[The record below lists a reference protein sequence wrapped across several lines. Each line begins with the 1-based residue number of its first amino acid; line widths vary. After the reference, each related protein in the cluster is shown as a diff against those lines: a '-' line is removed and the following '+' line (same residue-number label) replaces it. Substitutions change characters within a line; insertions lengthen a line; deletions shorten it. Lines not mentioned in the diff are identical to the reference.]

1 MSYLV
6 QLRSFLDVYRAGSI
20 SKAANRLGIS
30 QPAVSSHVHSLE
42 SLTGCVLF
50 TRRSHGVT
58 PTAEADEL
66 AKQIGHNL
74 DAIETKLTLMRDR
87 RKRIT
92 GVVTIIGPAELL
104 WAKAAKLF
112 SPVIRNELRFKLLTG
127 DRAKIYSSLNEGIS
141 QIAIT
146 TSQPDTQKYGFKIIG
161 KEKLII
167 VASATM
173 AADFKGKTIT
183 AELLESFPL
192 IAYDEQLP
200 LIRDVFKK
208 IFGIATDMQPSITVP
223 DLRIIER
230 MLREHSGWTVMPE
243 YLCQE
248 EIDAGKIVKIN
259 ITEEMPENEIYL
271 VWNESAL
278 RQPSVMF
285 VKEHIIR
292 ISDTGIFKNS

>member
-30 QPAVSSHVHSLE
+30 QPAVSSHIHSLE

-50 TRRSHGVT
+50 IRRSHGVT

-66 AKQIGHNL
+66 ARQIGHNL
-74 DAIETKLTLMRDR
+74 DAIETKLTLMRGR

-104 WAKAAKLF
+104 WAKSAKLF
-112 SPVIRNELRFKLLTG
+112 SPVIHNELRLKLLTG
-127 DRAKIYSSLNEGIS
+127 DRKKIYASLNEGTS

-146 TSQPDTQKYGFKIIG
+146 TSQPDAQKFGFQIIG

-167 VASATM
+167 VSSATM
-173 AADFKGKTIT
+173 AANFKGKPIT
-183 AELLESFPL
+183 AELLESLPL

-200 LIRDVFKK
+200 LIRDVFKQ
-208 IFGIATDMQPSITVP
+208 IFGMVTDMQASITVP
-223 DLRIIER
+223 DLRIVER
-230 MLREHSGWTVMPE
+230 MIREHSGWTVMPE

-248 EIDAGKIVKIN
+248 EIDAGRIIKIN
-259 ITEEMPENEIYL
+259 LVEQMPENDIYL

-292 ISDTGIFKNS
+292 VAETGVFKPN

>member
-42 SLTGCVLF
+42 ALTGCVLF

-66 AKQIGHNL
+66 ARQIGHNL
-74 DAIETKLTLMRDR
+74 DAIENKLTLIRDR
-87 RKRIT
+87 RKRIA

-104 WAKAAKLF
+104 WAKSAKLF
-112 SPVIRNELRFKLLTG
+112 SPAIHNELRFKLLTG
-127 DRAKIYSSLNEGIS
+127 DREKIYASLKDGTS
-141 QIAIT
+141 QIALT
-146 TSQPDTQKYGFKIIG
+146 TSQPDVQKFGFQIIG
-161 KEKLII
+161 SEKLII

-173 AADFKGKTIT
+173 AADFKGKLIT
-183 AELLESFPL
+183 AELLESLPL

-208 IFGIATDMQPSITVP
+208 IFGVVTNMQASITVP
-223 DLRIIER
+223 DLRIVER
-230 MLREHSGWTVMPE
+230 MIRQHSGWTVMPE

-248 EIDAGKIVKIN
+248 EINAGRIIQIN
-259 ITEEMPENEIYL
+259 LTEKMPENDIYL

-285 VKEHIIR
+285 VKEHILR
-292 ISDTGIFKNS
+292 IAETGIFKPK

>member
-66 AKQIGHNL
+66 ARQIGHNL
-74 DAIETKLTLMRDR
+74 DAIETKLTLMRGR
-87 RKRIT
+87 RKQIT
-92 GVVTIIGPAELL
+92 GVVTIIGPAELF

-112 SPVIRNELRFKLLTG
+112 SPVIHNELRFKLLTG
-127 DRAKIYSSLNEGIS
+127 DRKKIYESLSDGTS

-146 TSQPDTQKYGFKIIG
+146 TSQPDAQKFGFQIIG

-173 AADFKGKTIT
+173 AADFKEKSIT
-183 AELLESFPL
+183 AELLGSLPL

-200 LIRDVFKK
+200 LIRDVFKQ
-208 IFGIATDMQPSITVP
+208 IFGMVTDMQASITAP
-223 DLRIIER
+223 DLRIVER
-230 MLREHSGWTVMPE
+230 MIREHSGWTVMPE

-248 EIDAGKIVKIN
+248 EIAAGRIIEISVTGK
-259 ITEEMPENEIYL
+259 MPENDIYM

-285 VKEHIIR
+285 VKEHIIK
-292 ISDTGIFKNS
+292 IAETGIFKPN

>member
-20 SKAANRLGIS
+20 SKAANQLGIS

-42 SLTGCVLF
+42 SLTGSVLF
-50 TRRSHGVT
+50 TRRSHGVI

-66 AKQIGHNL
+66 ARHIGHNL
-74 DAIETKLTLMRDR
+74 DAIEAKLTLMRGR
-87 RKRIT
+87 RKKIS

-104 WAKAAKLF
+104 WAKSAKLF
-112 SPVIRNELRFKLLTG
+112 SPVVHNELRFKLLTG
-127 DRAKIYSSLNEGIS
+127 DRKKIYASLNDGIS

-146 TSQPDTQKYGFKIIG
+146 TSKPDAQKFGYKVIG

-173 AADFKGKTIT
+173 ATYFKDKEVT
-183 AELLESFPL
+183 AELLESLPL

-200 LIRDVFKK
+200 LIREVFQQL
-208 IFGIATDMQPSITVP
+208 FGAVTNMQASITVP
-223 DLRIIER
+223 DLRIVER
-230 MLREHSGWTVMPE
+230 MIREHSGWTVMPE

-248 EIDAGKIVKIN
+248 EITAGRIIQIN
-259 ITEEMPENEIYL
+259 IGVKMPENDIYL

-278 RQPSVMF
+278 RQPRVMF
-285 VKEHIIR
+285 IKEHILSIAE
-292 ISDTGIFKNS
+292 TGIFEPN

>member
-112 SPVIRNELRFKLLTG
+112 SPVIRNELRF
-127 DRAKIYSSLNEGIS
+127 
-141 QIAIT
+141 T

-248 EIDAGKIVKIN
+248 EIDAGRIVKIN
-259 ITEEMPENEIYL
+259 ITEKMPENEIYL

-292 ISDTGIFKNS
+292 ISDTGFFKNS